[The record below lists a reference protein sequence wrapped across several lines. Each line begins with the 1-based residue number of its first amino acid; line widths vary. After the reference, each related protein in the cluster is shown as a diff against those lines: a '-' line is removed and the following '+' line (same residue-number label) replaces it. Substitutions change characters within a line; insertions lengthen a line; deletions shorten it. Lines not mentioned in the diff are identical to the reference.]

1 WRGRVRQRQLR
12 RRVRR
17 EWRPGRLPGRLR
29 VPLREPVPAARP
41 RPGRAV
47 AAPGRAQAWR
57 PAVPP
62 WAHPARRSRAPGP
75 VRRLPAP
82 PAARAA
88 PARPARAGA
97 PAGRQAAAGCATSWA
112 TPEGRISDRAPGA
125 GFVDYAGAF
134 APRSGDH
141 ASAPLQEAGRVDR
154 LAVAA

>member
-1 WRGRVRQRQLR
+1 
-12 RRVRR
+12 
-17 EWRPGRLPGRLR
+17 
-29 VPLREPVPAARP
+29 
-41 RPGRAV
+41 
-47 AAPGRAQAWR
+47 APGRAQAWR

-154 LAVAA
+154 LAVAAQLEIQRRSALAAGTAHRGDRVAAAHGRAGPLE